1 MGLRGTDGY
10 LQHLSWPGPVLT
22 PACTGVRMCRH
33 AHTLSRTDGKM
44 ASVEPIPP
52 SPGST
57 LADSNQDSPFHRDD
71 ELQGVHAIFYLHLL
85 PPELESF
92 PLCKEFR
99 TPDKI
104 MGFLQERGRNT
115 FLAFKSRGKA
125 PDLQASS
132 ENLACRLQ
140 PDCSPAPPAIT
151 GSRGSG
157 AAGCLAE
164 LERPVTFLG

>member
-1 MGLRGTDGY
+1 
-10 LQHLSWPGPVLT
+10 
-22 PACTGVRMCRH
+22 
-33 AHTLSRTDGKM
+33 M